1 MTALFI
7 RFLPALAMFV
17 TMPVVSAQSN
27 PPAEVVEISRFSG
40 KALPRFESLRY
51 SAVHGRQ
58 GPHLDHEILW
68 RYERAGL
75 PMLIVRETHGWR
87 RVRDPDGDEV
97 WVQARMLSDDRTVV
111 TTKDV
116 ELRRKPEADARA
128 KAKLKANV
136 IAEFQTCE
144 NGWCKVEVDRK
155 TGWVPQA
162 ALWGVELATDNL

>member
-7 RFLPALAMFV
+7 RFLPAFALFV
-17 TMPVVSAQSN
+17 TMPAVSAQSN
-27 PPAEVVEISRFSG
+27 QSAEAVEVSRFSG
-40 KALPRFESLRY
+40 KVLPRFESLRY

-97 WVQARMLSDDRTVV
+97 WMQARMLSDDRTVV

-116 ELRRKPEADARA
+116 ELRRKPDADARA

-136 IAEFQTCE
+136 IAELQSCE

-155 TGWVPQA
+155 TGWLPQA
-162 ALWGVELATDNL
+162 SLWGVELATGNL